1 MVIRRTAWGGADAA
15 ASAGNPS
22 LADLAGYY
30 ERHAA
35 RPSFKST
42 NPPPGPPSPTK
53 PN

>member
-1 MVIRRTAWGGADAA
+1 MGRGGRG
-15 ASAGNPS
+15 SVGRQPS